1 MIKLCKILF
10 LDHAVVNLPKVGLA
24 RSNIE
29 ILDQRLSSLFP
40 HTSIAPL
47 HVANQHMD
55 VLDHNETFEGSSTK
69 ALQERK
75 LFTPISTNKR
85 LPPEPPLPLDPN
97 RETKPLPSPPCLVV
111 SELVAS
117 KCLPSKPL
125 PAAPVAPVTPTT
137 VNYRSTLLWMAFFC
151 VWFLL
156 IVLLLPLI
164 VERDA
169 MPGLNRWLRR
179 WVHDLIGGERDEI
192 WRKDEV

>member
-1 MIKLCKILF
+1 MKSCEILF
-10 LDHAVVNLPKVGLA
+10 LDDAVVNLHKVGLA

-29 ILDQRLSSLFP
+29 ILDQRLSSFF
-40 HTSIAPL
+40 HHISIAPF
-47 HVANQHMD
+47 HVANQQMY
-55 VLDHNETFEGSSTK
+55 VLSHNEKGEESSTK
-69 ALQERK
+69 AVRKRK
-75 LFTPISTNKR
+75 LVTPISTNKR
-85 LPPEPPLPLDPN
+85 LPPEPPLSLDPN
-97 RETKPLPSPPCLVV
+97 RETKPLPSPPCLIS

-125 PAAPVAPVTPTT
+125 PAAPAAPVTPPT
-137 VNYRSTLLWMAFFC
+137 VNYRSTLLWLAFFC

-164 VERDA
+164 MEKDA

-179 WVHDLIGGERDEI
+179 WVHDLIGGTGDEI